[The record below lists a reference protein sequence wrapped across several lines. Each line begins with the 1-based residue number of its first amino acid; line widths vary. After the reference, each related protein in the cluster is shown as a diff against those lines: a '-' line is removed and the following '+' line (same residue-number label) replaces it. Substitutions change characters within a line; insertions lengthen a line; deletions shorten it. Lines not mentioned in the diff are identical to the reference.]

1 MPSWKVV
8 NAASSMLSVWL
19 PDDGIVAIAEDEV
32 DDEVGELMD
41 EKVKNAAAA
50 ATTITMMT
58 IAMTLLIAD
67 FEKNMRTN
75 LVLYL
80 FKTI

>member
-1 MPSWKVV
+1 
-8 NAASSMLSVWL
+8 MLSVWL